1 MANEK
6 IKFIQGAESSYDTTT
21 YANALW
27 FSPTTKQLILDGVRY
42 IPKKISELVND
53 ANYLTNTDFIKEKNI
68 DWQEDFSA
76 ILSNANTPID
86 VAMMFGYNCFANAYQ
101 GLRVERTAN
110 GTNWVG
116 WLSDKQ
122 TNDLLTNNDTAIN
135 LSPTTL
141 NVQIRMTFTFGEMK
155 VYGRLRKLYINY
167 SNSGGATIC
176 TIQKVI
182 EGSGFVDYKTIR
194 LRGSGWTAI
203 PIAINTSETSEIRIV
218 ISKETLSP
226 IVENEFIIKGIRCV
240 AETLYDDSTNE
251 IALNLGCPYKY
262 NIVDG
267 ILNFIETTSIAN
279 IGDINF
285 GNSNGKITTNYGQYG
300 NTWITLSNDDGVYID
315 GKLDVAQRVSDNV
328 ASDIRLKKDFNHNID
343 YRKRILQIGRVCDF
357 NYTTDAI
364 QKHKGNADNNTHTS
378 IIWQDAV
385 KAEIPNLCSVD
396 NDGFGKINSLCPD
409 LTFTTIGALQQN
421 IEQTNNQRKEIDVL
435 KKRIIALEK
444 EINKLKKQK

>member
-27 FSPTTKQLILDGVRY
+27 FSPTTKQLILDGVKY
-42 IPKKISELVND
+42 IPKKMSELVND
-53 ANYLTNTDFIKEKNI
+53 ANYLTNTDLIKEKNI
-68 DWQEDFSA
+68 DWEEDFSA

-122 TNDLLTNNDTAIN
+122 KNDLLTNNDTAIN
-135 LSPTTL
+135 LSPTTANIQLRVTL
-141 NVQIRMTFTFGEMK
+141 NFGEMK
-155 VYGRLRKLYINY
+155 VYGRLRKLYLNFINK
-167 SNSGGATIC
+167 GGATLC
-176 TIQKVI
+176 VI
-182 EGSGFVDYKTIR
+182 EKLDEGNGFVEYKTIR
-194 LRGSGWTAI
+194 LTGSQWVAI
-203 PIAINTSETSEIRIV
+203 PIAIN
-218 ISKETLSP
+218 SKETNEIRLLFSKEFLSATS
-226 IVENEFIIKGIRCV
+226 ENEFTLKGIRCV
-240 AETLYDDSTNE
+240 AEQLDDDTND

-262 NIVDG
+262 SIVDG
-267 ILNFIETTSIAN
+267 LLNFIKTTSIAN

-300 NTWITLSNDDGVYID
+300 NTWITLSNDDGVFID
-315 GKLDVAQRVSDNV
+315 GDLDVARNISNNV

-357 NYTTDAI
+357 NYTNDAI
-364 QKHKGNADNNTHTS
+364 KKRKGNADNNTHTS

-385 KAEIPNLCSVD
+385 KAEIPNLCSID